1 MAGSHVEAVLSEL
14 AVLSNLALW
23 SAKLVLAALAVL
35 SDSVLCSDL
44 LVPRTSRGFGRTV
57 NSGVYTNTYIGTIVL
72 HIQDKHQRCVA
83 PATENRILGTAAP
96 VQICISA
103 KNTPPA
109 DA

>member
-44 LVPRTSRGFGRTV
+44 LVPRTSRTV
-57 NSGVYTNTYIGTIVL
+57 NSGVYTDTYIGTIVL

-83 PATENRILGTAAP
+83 PATENRIRGTAAP

>member
-44 LVPRTSRGFGRTV
+44 LVPRTSRLVGLRIVIGP
-57 NSGVYTNTYIGTIVL
+57 GDTYIGTIVL

-83 PATENRILGTAAP
+83 PATENQIRGTAAP

>member
-44 LVPRTSRGFGRTV
+44 LVPRT
-57 NSGVYTNTYIGTIVL
+57 NTYIGTIVL

-83 PATENRILGTAAP
+83 PATENRIRGTAAP

>member
-1 MAGSHVEAVLSEL
+1 MIWEV
-14 AVLSNLALW
+14 
-23 SAKLVLAALAVL
+23 AVL
-35 SDSVLCSDL
+35 SDFVLCSSL
-44 LVPRTSRGFGRTV
+44 CGFGRTV